1 MSPIKS
7 VLAIAALATAVTFPS
22 TVLAE
27 PEIWRT
33 TASFSGQRTMTV
45 EGGPTISGAYY
56 HTPKVQRWDM
66 TAQGRMTR
74 IITRRDERKTYMVMP
89 AQRMYMVVD
98 VSKMPLAGERPKG
111 LVRVSRVGTETVN
124 GERTVKYRLVT
135 NNETGS
141 FDGHIWVAEG
151 NIHMKMAGTVKSPR
165 KVSKMTVELTKLKRG
180 GQDPK
185 LFQIP
190 AGFKNVKR

>member
-7 VLAIAALATAVTFPS
+7 VLAVAALATVVTLPS

-33 TASFSGQRTMTV
+33 TASFSGQRTLTV
-45 EGGPTISGAYY
+45 EGAPRISGAYY
-56 HTPKVQRWDM
+56 HTPNVQRWDM
-66 TAQGRMTR
+66 TAQGRVTR
-74 IITRRDERKTYMVMP
+74 IITRRDERKTYMVML

-98 VSKMPLAGERPKG
+98 VSKMPLGGERPKG
-111 LVRVSRVGTETVN
+111 LVRISRVGTDTVN
-124 GERTVKYRLVT
+124 GESTVKYRLVT

-151 NIHMKMAGTVKSPR
+151 NIHVKMAGTAKSAR

-180 GQDPK
+180 SQDPK
-185 LFQIP
+185 LFQVP
-190 AGFKNVKR
+190 AGFRKVGG